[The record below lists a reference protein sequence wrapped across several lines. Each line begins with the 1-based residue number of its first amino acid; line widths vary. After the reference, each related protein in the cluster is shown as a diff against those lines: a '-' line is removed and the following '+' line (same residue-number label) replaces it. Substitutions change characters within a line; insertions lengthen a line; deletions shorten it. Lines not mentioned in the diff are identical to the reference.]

1 MKRGCDEKALC
12 SPFSVEGGVVWSLP
26 GPPRRAGSAEAA
38 RLASAW
44 ALAGPARTG
53 QRSLPFPAPGFARR
67 RAEPRSQEAS
77 FPSDL
82 EVPASDATSS
92 SPGVMLR
99 AVWTCKWFQDRRPG
113 PRGGEG
119 PSKTGKRHRENT
131 QVGAWAWEEQGA
143 VVRGMTQGPG
153 HVVWGQLPRE
163 LTKPGPGEVKQGLDA
178 RSRGSRRWGPCTKGP
193 VGTRQHAGL
202 V

>member
-1 MKRGCDEKALC
+1 MTRRRSVPRFQWKAVSCGACPGPRGGQGLRRPPDWPQLGRWQVRRGRGSAV
-12 SPFSVEGGVVWSLP
+12 SPFLRPDLP
-26 GPPRRAGSAEAA
+26 EEEQSPGHKKHRSHPTRRS
-38 RLASAW
+38 
-44 ALAGPARTG
+44 
-53 QRSLPFPAPGFARR
+53 
-67 RAEPRSQEAS
+67 
-77 FPSDL
+77 
-82 EVPASDATSS
+82 PASDATSS

-99 AVWTCKWFQDRRPG
+99 AVRTCKLFQDRRPG

-193 VGTRQHAGL
+193 VGTRQHAGP